1 MKNVILAAATITA
14 FAATGAAAEGLG
26 FGGSAEVEYSIEND
40 NWAMEAGPDLAL
52 GGISIEPRAYASIN
66 NSTIS
71 FDGVGVEAAYGLTAN
86 VTVYGAAQTDG
97 DWEYSDAQVG
107 VRFSF

>member
-14 FAATGAAAEGLG
+14 FAATGAAAQGLG
-26 FGGSAEVEYSIEND
+26 LGGSGEVEYSIENKT
-40 NWAMEAGPDLAL
+40 WSMEAGPDLAL
-52 GGISIEPRAYASIN
+52 GGVAIAPRAYASITD
-66 NSTIS
+66 SVIS
-71 FDGVGVEAAYGLTAN
+71 FDGVGVEAAYGLTTN

-97 DWEYSDAQVG
+97 DWKYSDAQVG

>member
-14 FAATGAAAEGLG
+14 FAATGVAAEGMG
-26 FGGSAEVEYSIEND
+26 VGGSAEVEYSIEN
-40 NWAMEAGPDLAL
+40 NNFAMEAGPDLSV
-52 GGISIEPRAYASIN
+52 GGLAVAPRAYASITD
-66 NSTIS
+66 SVIS
-71 FDGVGVEAAYGLTAN
+71 FDGVGIEAAYGLTAN

>member
-1 MKNVILAAATITA
+1 MKTAILATA
-14 FAATGAAAEGLG
+14 FALTSTVAMAEGLG
-26 FGGSAEVEYSIEND
+26 GSAEIEYSIEND
-40 NWAMEAGPDLAL
+40 NFAMEAGPDLSV
-52 GGISIEPRAYASIN
+52 GGLAIAPRAYASIN
-66 NSTIS
+66 DSVIS
-71 FDGVGVEAAYGLTAN
+71 FDGVGIEAAYGLTAN